1 MHRQLPGMRLFFGMD
16 RRSSEMA
23 NGACVVSWFAAA
35 IVTLGAARLPADTVL
50 HDVRVID
57 GLGGA
62 PIEHADLLITGERI
76 ASITAMSPSK
86 AYPGATVIDLHG
98 KTALPGLISNHSHLG
113 MVNGTQAGGRN
124 VTPDNILRQLRQ
136 YEAYGVTTVTS
147 LGLNLQS
154 FYDLQPRLH
163 VGSLPGADMFG
174 ADRGVGAASGAP
186 PSGMGILDDQVY
198 RPTSVDAARR
208 QVRETAARHPS
219 FIKIWVDDFHETLP
233 AKMDPVIYQAIIE
246 EAHAQGIRVA
256 AHVFYLA
263 DAKRLVESG
272 VDVLAHGV
280 RDQVVD
286 AEFIRSMKVR
296 HVWYIPTLGLDE
308 ASYLFAEHPEMT
320 TQPVLHQALQ
330 PALAVQFADAAWR
343 DKVLGD
349 AVKLKQNHEAFTMNL
364 RNLTTL
370 YNAGVSIG
378 FGTDSGAAPLR
389 IAGFAEHRELL
400 LMTQAGLT
408 PLQAIG
414 VATRNAAELL
424 LLDDRGTLQP
434 GKLADLLVVDG
445 NPAET
450 IEDVDRIVSVWH
462 RGKPVGGSLAAFSP

>member
-1 MHRQLPGMRLFFGMD
+1 MRSQARFLSLVAGMILSM
-16 RRSSEMA
+16 
-23 NGACVVSWFAAA
+23 
-35 IVTLGAARLPADTVL
+35 GAARLSADTVL

-62 PIEHADLLITGERI
+62 PLEHADILMKGERI
-76 ASITAMSPSK
+76 ASITTVSPQRT
-86 AYPGATVIDLHG
+86 YPGAIVIDLHG
-98 KTALPGLISNHSHLG
+98 RTALPGLISDHSHLG
-113 MVNGTQAGGRN
+113 MVNGIAAGGAN
-124 VTPDNILRQLRQ
+124 VTSENILRQLRQ
-136 YEAYGVTTVTS
+136 YEAFGVSTVTS
-147 LGLNLQS
+147 LGLNRQS
-154 FYDLQPRLH
+154 FYDLQPQMH
-163 VGSLPGADMFG
+163 AGSLPGADMFG
-174 ADRGVGAASGAP
+174 ADRGFGAANGAP
-186 PSGMGILDDQVY
+186 PSAMGILDDQVY
-198 RPTSVDAARR
+198 RPTSVEEARR

-233 AKMDPVIYQAIIE
+233 AKMEPAIYQAIIE
-246 EAHAQGIRVA
+246 EAHAQKIRVA

-263 DAKRLVESG
+263 DAKRLIESG
-272 VDVLAHGV
+272 IDVLAHGV

-308 ASYLFAEHPEMT
+308 AAYLFAEHPEMT
-320 TQPVLHQALQ
+320 MQPVLHQALQ
-330 PALAVQFADAAWR
+330 PALAAQIADVGWR
-343 DKVLGD
+343 EKVLGD
-349 AVKLKQNHEAFTMNL
+349 TVKLKQYHEAFTMNL

-370 YNAGVSIG
+370 YNAGVNIG
-378 FGTDSGAAPLR
+378 FGTDSGAMPLR

-424 LLDDRGTLQP
+424 GLGDRGILQA
-434 GKLADLLVVDG
+434 GRLADVLIVDG

-450 IEDVDRIVSVWH
+450 IADVDRVVSVWH
-462 RGKPVGGSLAAFSP
+462 RGKQAGGPLAGFEP